1 MQRFDLKVTQKNGDE
16 KTVVVYLDDT
26 TAELLKQTGDQKLL
40 DTYLYEEYKTSRRT
54 RREAFWNQSLDED
67 AENGIDY
74 EDKRFYGDYSFED
87 FEDESLQAAIAKL
100 TPRQQEIL
108 RLVYMEGR
116 TQKEIAVFF
125 GIKKAAVCD
134 AIRRIKASIKKN
146 YKKN

>member
-1 MQRFDLKVTQKNGDE
+1 M
-16 KTVVVYLDDT
+16 
-26 TAELLKQTGDQKLL
+26 
-40 DTYLYEEYKTSRRT
+40 
-54 RREAFWNQSLDED
+54 DED

-116 TQKEIAVFF
+116 TQKEIAVFLE
-125 GIKKAAVCD
+125 
-134 AIRRIKASIKKN
+134 
-146 YKKN
+146 